1 MTAPRLVSAE
11 TPILFLTVMLS
22 YLISACR
29 AAQLPW
35 ETLRPQKALAC
46 EAGVLGGEQGEI
58 TFYNTL
64 VFL

>member
-1 MTAPRLVSAE
+1 
-11 TPILFLTVMLS
+11 MLS

-29 AAQLPW
+29 AAQLSW